1 MAGKSPSVL
10 SGREY
15 AILKLLWLWE
25 HGPLT
30 VREVRQRLADDE
42 RDEDIPYT
50 TVLSLLQLMEKKGYV
65 VHESEGKTYRY
76 QAKVAR
82 SKTTRLVIGDFVSR
96 FFDGSTEALLLGLA
110 ESPDVSPEVWEKL
123 KSAIKRRRRPNDE

>member
-1 MAGKSPSVL
+1 MAGKSPSAL

-15 AILKLLWLWE
+15 RILRLLWGQ
-25 HGPLT
+25 GPLT
-30 VREVRQRLADDE
+30 VREVRQRLAEDE
-42 RDEDIPYT
+42 PEEEIPYT

-65 VHESEGKTYRY
+65 DHEADGKTYRY
-76 QAKVAR
+76 RAKVPQ
-82 SKTTRLVIGDFVSR
+82 SQTTGLVIRDFVSR

-123 KSAIKRRRRPNDE
+123 RSAIKRRREPTDE